1 MRVKG
6 IFGKAATGILV
17 ASMAFSMAK
26 ADTLADAMAGA
37 YSHSGLL
44 DQNRA
49 LLRAADEGVAQA
61 NAALRPILNYAA
73 TAAHSY
79 NSTTNVTSNTATIT
93 LSLSQLLHDWGASQA
108 GIEAQKQTVLATRQQ
123 LISIEQNVL
132 LAAVDAYMNL
142 RRDTEIVALRENNLR
157 VITRE

>member
-17 ASMAFSMAK
+17 ASMAVSMAK

-61 NAALRPILNYAA
+61 NARF
-73 TAAHSY
+73 
-79 NSTTNVTSNTATIT
+79 
-93 LSLSQLLHDWGASQA
+93 
-108 GIEAQKQTVLATRQQ
+108 
-123 LISIEQNVL
+123 
-132 LAAVDAYMNL
+132 
-142 RRDTEIVALRENNLR
+142 
-157 VITRE
+157 